1 MVNLRR
7 EISERNVGNEI
18 QGRENMGLQGME
30 TLKRNKG
37 EGQLNGGEEQGR
49 AMYERIKR
57 RKGGKKDLGR

>member
-37 EGQLNGGEEQGR
+37 ERNGTIKWGR
-49 AMYERIKR
+49 GTRESHV
-57 RKGGKKDLGR
+57 